1 MELDS
6 RGPACNLPIRYLKD
20 WLPKRGYRALA
31 DRLEEDAHYGAT
43 AVEGMRLYQ
52 AWASLEMDGGFGPAT
67 RTTMREDGYDFVAD
81 AKALETT
88 EVTVFIQ
95 PDGQYRQYWRP
106 GEKPWIK
113 PSGN

>member
-1 MELDS
+1 M
-6 RGPACNLPIRYLKD
+6 PIRYLKD